1 LREDLKEQEMK
12 LRENGVS
19 FVSKEKSH
27 ENIQS
32 KSNLLNSEAGIKEVR
47 QFDDDELTDLYSD
60 IKKMSSV
67 FSGAP
72 NASRILNINDLD
84 NLAVF
89 QQKIHNLDIFKYM
102 TSAEEG
108 QQIPLVTQK
117 TKLIARKSFEKDTIG
132 AVIMQGLTKQI
143 KKTIKK
149 LA

>member
-1 LREDLKEQEMK
+1 MREDLKEQELK

-72 NASRILNINDLD
+72 NASRILNVNDLD

-108 QQIPLVTQK
+108 QQIPVVTQK

-132 AVIMQGLTKQI
+132 AFIMQGLTKQI

>member
-1 LREDLKEQEMK
+1 MREDLKEQEMK